1 MVILTSSVSVELVL
15 SFWPAVFF
23 FQSCVATLTTRVFS
37 QSCIAILTARVLFQ
51 ACIRIFI
58 FILINVMP
66 FNQYQFHRPFFGSA
80 STMILT
86 STVQTSLNTSCTGS
100 KQLRGRTSLPRT
112 LCYRF
117 DVCDQLSIMHRRLVP
132 SLVGDQ
138 TLDPIKYRQIVGI
151 MLSQRLGRC
160 TNIKPTMCHA
170 CHVCKP

>member
-15 SFWPAVFF
+15 SFWPAVGFF
-23 FQSCVATLTTRVFS
+23 PVMYCHFDHQS
-37 QSCIAILTARVLFQ
+37 
-51 ACIRIFI
+51 FI
-58 FILINVMP
+58 SSMYSDFDFDVMP
-66 FNQYQFHRPFFGSA
+66 FNQYQFHQPFFGSA

-117 DVCDQLSIMHRRLVP
+117 DVCGQLSIMHRRLVP

-160 TNIKPTMCHA
+160 PNIKPTMCHA